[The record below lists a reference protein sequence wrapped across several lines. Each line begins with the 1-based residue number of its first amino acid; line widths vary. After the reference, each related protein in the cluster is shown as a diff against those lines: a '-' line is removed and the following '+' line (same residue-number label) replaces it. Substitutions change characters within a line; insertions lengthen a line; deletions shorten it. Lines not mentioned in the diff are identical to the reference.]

1 MKLKMHLKIIKPYG
15 ITDKPHFMSKT
26 FEEDYLTNVDNN
38 SYQLYAYNKKDDIW
52 YFQRRE
58 NKLSVLKNYVLI
70 SRNNGE
76 LLMPLYIKKGNR
88 LVKRYNSLLDE

>member
-1 MKLKMHLKIIKPYG
+1 M
-15 ITDKPHFMSKT
+15 TKT

-38 SYQLYAYNKKDDIW
+38 SYQLYAYNKKDDTW

-58 NKLSVLKNYVLI
+58 IKLSVLKNYVLI
-70 SRNNGE
+70 SRNQGE
-76 LLMPLYIKKGNR
+76 LLMPLYIKKGKR

>member
-1 MKLKMHLKIIKPYG
+1 MA
-15 ITDKPHFMSKT
+15 KPHFMTKT

-70 SRNNGE
+70 SRHHDE
-76 LLMPLYIKKGNR
+76 LLMPLYIKKGKR
-88 LVKRYNSLLDE
+88 IVKRYNSLLDE

>member
-1 MKLKMHLKIIKPYG
+1 M
-15 ITDKPHFMSKT
+15 TKT

-52 YFQRRE
+52 HFQRRE
-58 NKLSVLKNYVLI
+58 IKLSVLKNYVLI

>member
-1 MKLKMHLKIIKPYG
+1 MTGKNM
-15 ITDKPHFMSKT
+15 KT
-26 FEEDYLTNVDNN
+26 FEEDYLINVDNN

-70 SRNNGE
+70 SRQNGE
-76 LLMPLYIKKGNR
+76 LLMPLYIKKGER

>member
-1 MKLKMHLKIIKPYG
+1 M
-15 ITDKPHFMSKT
+15 TKT

-38 SYQLYAYNKKDDIW
+38 SYQLYAYNKKDDIL

-70 SRNNGE
+70 SRNHGE
-76 LLMPLYIKKGNR
+76 LLMALYIKKGIR